1 MYELK
6 ETPIAESAQAVDTS
20 NFITRNEFEDAINRM
35 KNYLNSLSIEKT
47 ETATINAPVNQE
59 PKQRSFEF

>member
-6 ETPIAESAQAVDTS
+6 ETPIAEPVQTVDTS

-47 ETATINAPVNQE
+47 ETATASVPVNQE

>member
-6 ETPIAESAQAVDTS
+6 ETPIAEPVQTVDTS
-20 NFITRNEFEDAINRM
+20 NFITRNEFEDVINRM

-47 ETATINAPVNQE
+47 EPATASVPVNQE
-59 PKQRSFEF
+59 PNQRSFEF